1 MIAVVLCLKMRVC
14 TMFTRA
20 GGLIGCA
27 AVAALELLCVE
38 RKNPLTDTAS
48 SSAMHAAA
56 IGEVRHLE
64 LQGGGRVDLNT
75 GSQIRTRVESGGRVV
90 VLTRGEARFRVG
102 PSDRGGFFVLA
113 GNASVQSADADFSVR
128 LLDSTRLDVLV
139 ASGHV
144 DIGSAAVGEPVAG
157 SRLLPP
163 VTAVTASAGEAILL
177 RSGAVYARQKL
188 SPDAVQRRTAWTD
201 GWIWFAA
208 EPLPQAI
215 AEFNRY
221 HEQQLVLVDPRLAG
235 LEIGGRFRSTD
246 SSSFIA
252 TLEHSFDVRA
262 AAATVPGTRTAAI
275 YLTERCSRASQQ
287 CNWPLVQ

>member
-1 MIAVVLCLKMRVC
+1 
-14 TMFTRA
+14 
-20 GGLIGCA
+20 
-27 AVAALELLCVE
+27 
-38 RKNPLTDTAS
+38 
-48 SSAMHAAA
+48 
-56 IGEVRHLE
+56 
-64 LQGGGRVDLNT
+64 
-75 GSQIRTRVESGGRVV
+75 
-90 VLTRGEARFRVG
+90 
-102 PSDRGGFFVLA
+102 VLA

-139 ASGHV
+139 ASGRV

-157 SRLLPP
+157 FRLLPP
-163 VTAVTASAGEAILL
+163 VTVTASAGEAILL

-188 SPDAVQRRTAWTD
+188 TPDAVQRRTAWTD

-221 HEQQLVLVDPRLAG
+221 HEQQLVLVDPRLAT

-246 SSSFIA
+246 LRSFIA
-252 TLEHSFDVRA
+252 TLEHSFDVRT